1 MASPLPPTLEVR
13 LFITGGA
20 VGTKSKCHKTV
31 IDATTLAEFSGYKGG
46 TMGALNSFMMAS
58 SGTADAYVSVDE
70 LMSAILDHF
79 GTTNLRKALHRRGI
93 TNSYGLKYCMWTVT
107 NADDIPACI
116 SHESGEP
123 DGSSTGNKAFLYE
136 ASSCIKRPK
145 DKCVDECKWIE
156 RESGGDSGSHC
167 MKRRAVFTDDDVLD
181 YKGCMEREHSIA
193 LWNDRGEFKS
203 FEFGRE
209 SIADAGIAFKPDGV
223 THVVV
228 RMKFTKDNCQY
239 NEVRESYKTALRKY
253 YPEGTM
259 TKEQEQLW
267 GQMIQMGVTTDCDEH
282 TADCFAR
289 TFATWLMKLKEPN
302 GGGAKIALGECSITT
317 NNPYLDDLD
326 DSSRAM
332 FELDDLGLPDST
344 VTSL

>member
-1 MASPLPPTLEVR
+1 MESPLPPTLEVR

-20 VGTKSKCHKTV
+20 VGTKCHKTV
-31 IDATTLAEFSGYKGG
+31 IDATKLAELSGYKGS
-46 TMGALNSFMMAS
+46 TMDALNSFMMANEE
-58 SGTADAYVSVDE
+58 TADDYVSVND
-70 LMSAILDHF
+70 LMSAILEHF

-93 TNSYGLKYCMWTVT
+93 KNLWALKYCMWTVT

-123 DGSSTGNKAFLYE
+123 DGSSTGNKAFSYE

-145 DKCVDECKWIE
+145 DKCVNECEWIE

-167 MKRRAVFTDDDVLD
+167 MKRRRAVFTDDDVLD

-193 LWNDRGEFKS
+193 LWNEHGEFKS
-203 FEFGRE
+203 FKFGRE
-209 SIADAGIAFKPDGV
+209 SINDAGITFKPDGV

-239 NEVRESYKTALRKY
+239 DEVRESYKTALRKY
-253 YPEGTM
+253 YPKGEGTM
-259 TKEQEQLW
+259 TKGQQQLW
-267 GQMIQMGVTTDCDEH
+267 KQMIEMGVTTDCDER

-317 NNPYLDDLD
+317 NNPYLDDG
-326 DSSRAM
+326 SRAM